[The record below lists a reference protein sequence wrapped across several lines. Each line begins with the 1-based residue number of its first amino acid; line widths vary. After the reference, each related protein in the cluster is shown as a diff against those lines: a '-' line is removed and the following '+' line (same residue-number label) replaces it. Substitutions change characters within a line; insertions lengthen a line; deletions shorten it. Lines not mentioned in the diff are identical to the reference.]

1 MKIKLFTF
9 LLLVISIIS
18 AQQRP
23 PASATRRPPANI
35 TRPSSSVARVPANR
49 NSNALRDLDYEV
61 VKLSY
66 IQTDRALAILKTM
79 GYTVVEYKASK
90 GEIPGE
96 NNFTPIYSND
106 VNNLNTP
113 GVLPIIIKIPDTQTI
128 SLVEKSTT
136 KSSTKKSALG
146 VDLGGVALNN
156 TTSGEPMQRLLVGYK
171 SSNMRPLAQ
180 LLDLLANKIDVP
192 ASQVAIE
199 ALVIELN
206 RDDLSELGVDFSA
219 ASSGVTAD
227 FPPPQSGSISPFT
240 VVLDRTLLGSGA
252 NFRANIDALVSK
264 KLATIKSKPS
274 ALVLDG
280 RQTRIQVGQQIPIV
294 KTITDQIAKTRSV
307 DYIPVGIVLNVRPR
321 ISEDGTSVTIQV
333 ETIIS
338 ETEERIGATGG
349 GDVESAPIINNRKVQ
364 SFVRVANNTP
374 FIIGGLINEKSSDN
388 EGGVPLL
395 GTLPFIKNLFSVSGT
410 KKVRREVIVVITPHI
425 IKESA
430 DQVSRVIPQDSP
442 LFDQDNNKSFPNSYR
457 VRQGDIFD
465 LSFIDESPVY
475 QDIVQEVYARA
486 EKDKTLAQKEPY
498 QSILEGK
505 IPGESV
511 LVKKMLLDIIG
522 KMKYVDYVNP
532 ESIIYFASSDKDPA
546 GFEVEMLSGAIKKIP
561 SKRAMKLTYSVT
573 GKATIDKPF
582 VQPTATV
589 NYISLKD
596 SYKNELIKFNKIG
609 STPDEDQFTILLSP
623 KIPKYEKRLYEVLIL
638 KKLLKMNPDLDLT
651 LKYFKPGIEI
661 LFPSRDVLETTNF
674 VVDRDAARLFYE
686 VNLYYAAFGQEFNRG
701 TAEIGRLMKTR

>member
-1 MKIKLFTF
+1 MKKIFIIIVLFGF
-9 LLLVISIIS
+9 SI
-18 AQQRP
+18 AQQRQLP
-23 PASATRRPPANI
+23 
-35 TRPSSSVARVPANR
+35 R
-49 NSNALRDLDYEV
+49 NSQNNNSNSLRDLDYEV

-79 GYTVVEYKASK
+79 GYTVVEYRQGK
-90 GEIPGE
+90 GEISGE
-96 NNFTPIYSND
+96 NNFTPIFSNKVD
-106 VNNLNTP
+106 NLNAP
-113 GVLPIIIKIPDTQTI
+113 GVLPIIIKIPDTRTI
-128 SLVEKSTT
+128 SLVEQSKI
-136 KSSTKKSALG
+136 KSSSKKSALG
-146 VDLGGVALNN
+146 IDLGGVTLDK

-171 SSNMRPLAQ
+171 SSDMRPLAQ
-180 LLDLLANKIDVP
+180 LLDLIANKIDVP

-199 ALVIELN
+199 ALVIEIN

-227 FPPPQSGSISPFT
+227 FPPPQGGSISPFT

-252 NFRANIDALVSK
+252 NFRANIEALVSK

-294 KTITDQIAKTRSV
+294 KTITDQVAKTKSV
-307 DYIPVGIVLNVRPR
+307 DYVPVGIVLNVRPR
-321 ISEDGTSVTIQV
+321 ISEDGSSVTIQV
-333 ETIIS
+333 EAIIS

-388 EGGVPLL
+388 EGGLPVL
-395 GTLPFIKNLFSVSGT
+395 GRVPFIKNLFSVSGT
-410 KKVRREVIVVITPHI
+410 SKVRREVIIVITPHI
-425 IKESA
+425 IKEA
-430 DQVSRVIPQDSP
+430 GDQFSRVIPQDSP

-475 QDIVQEVYARA
+475 QDIVQEVYGRA
-486 EKDKTLAQKEPY
+486 ETDKTLAQKDPY
-498 QSILEGK
+498 RSILEGK

-511 LVKKMLLDIIG
+511 LVKKMLLDIIS
-522 KMKYVDYVNP
+522 KMDYVDYVDP
-532 ESIIYFASSDKDPA
+532 EKIIYFASSEKDPA
-546 GFEVEMLSGAIKKIP
+546 GFEVELLSKAIKKIQ
-561 SKRAMKLTYSVT
+561 SNQAMKLTYSVI

-589 NYISLKD
+589 DYILLKD
-596 SYKNELIKFNKIG
+596 SYKNELVKFNKIG
-609 STPDEDQFTILLSP
+609 DTPSEDQFTILMSP
-623 KIPKYEKRLYEVLIL
+623 KIPKYERRLYEVLIL

-701 TAEIGRLMKTR
+701 TAEIGRLMKAR

>member
-1 MKIKLFTF
+1 MKKII
-9 LLLVISIIS
+9 LLIALLSINF
-18 AQQRP
+18 AQQR
-23 PASATRRPPANI
+23 R
-35 TRPSSSVARVPANR
+35 SSSNFNPT
-49 NSNALRDLDYEV
+49 SSDNAKSLRDLDYEV

-79 GYTVVEYKASK
+79 GYTVVEYRAAK
-90 GEIPGE
+90 GEISGE
-96 NNFTPIYSND
+96 NNFTPVFSNKVD
-106 VNNLNTP
+106 NLNAP
-113 GVLPIIIKIPDTQTI
+113 GVLPVIIKIPDTQTI
-128 SLVEKSTT
+128 SLVEKSTS
-136 KSSTKKSALG
+136 KASSKKSALG
-146 VDLGGVALNN
+146 VDLGGVTLNN

-171 SSNMRPLAQ
+171 SSDMRPLAQ
-180 LLDLLANKIDVP
+180 LLDLIANKIDVP

-206 RDDLSELGVDFSA
+206 RDDLNELGVDFSGA
-219 ASSGVTAD
+219 GSGFTAN

-307 DYIPVGIVLNVRPR
+307 DYVPVGIVLNVRPR
-321 ISEDGTSVTIQV
+321 ISEDGSSVTIQV

-374 FIIGGLINEKSSDN
+374 FIIGGLINEKSTDN

-395 GTLPFIKNLFSVSGT
+395 GTLPFIKNFFSVSGT

-425 IKESA
+425 IKEA
-430 DQVSRVIPQDSP
+430 EDQFSRVIPQDSP

-475 QDIVQEVYARA
+475 QDIIKEVYKRA
-486 EKDKTLAQKEPY
+486 DQDKTLAQKDPY
-498 QSILEGK
+498 KSILEGK

-511 LVKKMLLDIIG
+511 LVKKMLLDIIS
-522 KMKYVDYVNP
+522 KMNYVDYVDP
-532 ESIIYFASSDKDPA
+532 ERIIYFASSDKDPA
-546 GFEVEMLSGAIKKIP
+546 GFEVELLSGAIKKIQTNQ
-561 SKRAMKLTYSVT
+561 AMKLTYSVI
-573 GKATIDKPF
+573 GKATLNKPF

-589 NYISLKD
+589 DYIALKD
-596 SYKNELIKFNKIG
+596 SYKNELVKYNKIG
-609 STPDEDQFTILLSP
+609 NTPSEDQFTILMSP
-623 KIPKYEKRLYEVLIL
+623 KIPKYERRLYEVLIL

-701 TAEIGRLMKTR
+701 TAEIGRLIKAQ

>member
-1 MKIKLFTF
+1 MKKII
-9 LLLVISIIS
+9 LLIALLSINF
-18 AQQRP
+18 AQQR
-23 PASATRRPPANI
+23 R
-35 TRPSSSVARVPANR
+35 SSSNFNPTS
-49 NSNALRDLDYEV
+49 SNNAKSLRDLDYEV

-79 GYTVVEYKASK
+79 GYTVVEYRAGK
-90 GEIPGE
+90 GEISGE
-96 NNFTPIYSND
+96 NNFTPVFSNKVD
-106 VNNLNTP
+106 NLNAP
-113 GVLPIIIKIPDTQTI
+113 GVLPVIIKIPDTQTI
-128 SLVEKSTT
+128 SLVEKSTS
-136 KSSTKKSALG
+136 KASSKKSALG
-146 VDLGGVALNN
+146 VDLGGVTLNN

-171 SSNMRPLAQ
+171 SSDMRPLAQ
-180 LLDLLANKIDVP
+180 LLDLIANKIDVP

-206 RDDLSELGVDFSA
+206 RDDLNELGVDFSGA
-219 ASSGVTAD
+219 GSGFTAN

-307 DYIPVGIVLNVRPR
+307 DYVPVGIVLNVRPR
-321 ISEDGTSVTIQV
+321 ISEDGSSVTIQV

-374 FIIGGLINEKSSDN
+374 FIIGGLINEKSTDN

-395 GTLPFIKNLFSVSGT
+395 GTLPFIKNFFSVSGT

-425 IKESA
+425 IKEA
-430 DQVSRVIPQDSP
+430 EDQFSRVIPQDSP

-475 QDIVQEVYARA
+475 QDIIKEVYKRA
-486 EKDKTLAQKEPY
+486 DQDKTLAQKDPY
-498 QSILEGK
+498 KSILEGK

-511 LVKKMLLDIIG
+511 LVKKMLLDIIS
-522 KMKYVDYVNP
+522 KMNYVDYVDP
-532 ESIIYFASSDKDPA
+532 EKIIYFASSDKDPA
-546 GFEVEMLSGAIKKIP
+546 GFEVELLSGAIKKIQTNQ
-561 SKRAMKLTYSVT
+561 AMKLTYSVI
-573 GKATIDKPF
+573 GKATLNKPF

-589 NYISLKD
+589 DYITLKD
-596 SYKNELIKFNKIG
+596 SYKNELVKYNKIG
-609 STPDEDQFTILLSP
+609 NTPSEDQFTILMSP
-623 KIPKYEKRLYEVLIL
+623 KIPKYERRLYEVLIL

-701 TAEIGRLMKTR
+701 TAEIGRLIKAQ

>member
-1 MKIKLFTF
+1 MKKI
-9 LLLVISIIS
+9 LLLILLLSWS
-18 AQQRP
+18 FSQQRP
-23 PASATRRPPANI
+23 PSASRRPPA
-35 TRPSSSVARVPANR
+35 RPPSSASRPPSANA
-49 NSNALRDLDYEV
+49 NALRDLDYEV

-79 GYTVVEYKASK
+79 GYTVVEYRASK
-90 GEIPGE
+90 GETSGE
-96 NNFTPIYSND
+96 NNFTPNFSNNID
-106 VNNLNTP
+106 NLNAP
-113 GVLPIIIKIPDTQTI
+113 GVLPVIIKMPDTETI
-128 SLVEKSTT
+128 SLVSKTRA
-136 KSSTKKSALG
+136 KVSTKKSALG
-146 VDLGGVALNN
+146 VDLGGVTLDN
-156 TTSGEPMQRLLVGYK
+156 TTSGDPMQRLLIGYK
-171 SSNMRPLAQ
+171 SNNMRPLAQ

-199 ALVIELN
+199 ALVIEIN
-206 RDDLSELGVDFSA
+206 RDNLSELGVDFSA
-219 ASSGVTAD
+219 AGSGVTAN
-227 FPPPQSGSISPFT
+227 FPPPQGGSISPFT

-294 KTITDQIAKTRSV
+294 RTITDQIAKTRSV

-321 ISEDGTSVTIQV
+321 ISEDGSSVTIQV

-395 GTLPFIKNLFSVSGT
+395 GQLPLIKNLFSVSGS
-410 KKVRREVIVVITPHI
+410 KKIRREVIVVITPHI
-425 IKESA
+425 IRESA
-430 DQVSRVIPQDSP
+430 DQFSRVIPQDSP

-475 QDIVQEVYARA
+475 QNIVQEVYKRA
-486 EKDKTLAQKEPY
+486 NKDKTLAQKEPY
-498 QSILEGK
+498 QSILEGR

-522 KMKYVDYVNP
+522 KMNYVDFVDP
-532 ESIIYFASSDKDPA
+532 ESIIYFASSLQDPA
-546 GFEVEMLSGAIKKIP
+546 GFEVEMLSKAVKNIP
-561 SKRAMKLTYSVT
+561 ANRAMKLTYSVT

-589 NYISLKD
+589 NYISLKE

-609 STPDEDQFTILLSP
+609 ASPTEDEFTILLSAEF
-623 KIPKYEKRLYEVLIL
+623 PKYERRLYEVLIL
-638 KKLLKMNPDLDLT
+638 KKLLNMNPDLDLT
-651 LKYFKPGIEI
+651 LQYFKPGIEI

-701 TAEIGRLMKTR
+701 TAEIGRLMKSR

>member
-1 MKIKLFTF
+1 MKKILFFIF
-9 LLLVISIIS
+9 LFSLSF
-18 AQQRP
+18 AQQQ
-23 PASATRRPPANI
+23 ASSSSRRPPV
-35 TRPSSSVARVPANR
+35 RPPPSSMRPPSVSKNAT
-49 NSNALRDLDYEV
+49 ALRDLDYEV

-79 GYTVVEYKASK
+79 GYTVVEYKAGK
-90 GEIPGE
+90 GEISGE
-96 NNFTPIYSND
+96 NNFTPVYSNRID
-106 VNNLNTP
+106 NINAP
-113 GVLPIIIKIPDTQTI
+113 GILPIIIKIPDTQTI
-128 SLVEKSTT
+128 SLVSKSTT
-136 KSSTKKSALG
+136 KTSTKKSALG
-146 VDLGGVALNN
+146 VDLGGVTLNN

-171 SSNMRPLAQ
+171 SSDMRSLAQ
-180 LLDLLANKIDVP
+180 LLDLIANKIDVP

-307 DYIPVGIVLNVRPR
+307 DYVPVGIVLNVRPR
-321 ISEDGTSVTIQV
+321 ISEDGSSVTIQV

-425 IKESA
+425 IKESS
-430 DQVSRVIPQDSP
+430 DQFSRVIPQDSP

-475 QDIVQEVYARA
+475 QDIVKEVYKRA
-486 EKDKTLAQKEPY
+486 DKDKTLAQKDPY
-498 QSILEGK
+498 RSILEGR

-522 KMKYVDYVNP
+522 KMNYVDYVDP
-532 ESIIYFASSDKDPA
+532 EKIIYFATSDKDPA
-546 GFEVEMLSGAIKKIP
+546 GFEVEMLSAAVKKIP
-561 SKRAMKLTYSVT
+561 SNKAMKLTYSVV
-573 GKATIDKPF
+573 GKASIDKPF
-582 VQPTATV
+582 VQPTASV
-589 NYISLKD
+589 NYLSLKD
-596 SYKNELIKFNKIG
+596 SYKNELVKFNKIG
-609 STPDEDQFTILLSP
+609 STPAEDQFTILLSP
-623 KIPKYEKRLYEVLIL
+623 KIPKYERRLYEVLIL

-701 TAEIGRLMKTR
+701 TAEIARLMQTR

>member
-1 MKIKLFTF
+1 MKKI
-9 LLLVISIIS
+9 LLLTLFISWS
-18 AQQRP
+18 LAQQRP
-23 PASATRRPPANI
+23 PTSSRRPPV
-35 TRPSSSVARVPANR
+35 RPPVSASKAQASKNA
-49 NSNALRDLDYEV
+49 NALRDLDYEI

-66 IQTDRALAILKTM
+66 IETDRALAILKTM
-79 GYTVVEYKASK
+79 GYTVVEYKGGK
-90 GEIPGE
+90 GEISGE
-96 NNFTPIYSND
+96 NNFTPIYSNKVD
-106 VNNLNTP
+106 NLNAP

-128 SLVEKSTT
+128 SLVEKS
-136 KSSTKKSALG
+136 KSKSTSKKSALG
-146 VDLGGVALNN
+146 VDLGGVTLDN

-199 ALVIELN
+199 ALVIEIN
-206 RDDLSELGVDFSA
+206 RDNLSELGVDFSA

-227 FPPPQSGSISPFT
+227 FPPPQGGSISPFT

-294 KTITDQIAKTRSV
+294 KITSFDQTSTRSV
-307 DYIPVGIVLNVRPR
+307 DYVPVGIVLNVRPR
-321 ISEDGTSVTIQV
+321 ISEDGSSVTIQV

-388 EGGVPLL
+388 EGGVPVL
-395 GTLPFIKNLFSVSGT
+395 GQIPFIKNLFSVSGT

-425 IKESA
+425 IKESSN
-430 DQVSRVIPQDSP
+430 QFSRVIPQDSP

-465 LSFIDESPVY
+465 LSFINESPVY
-475 QDIVQEVYARA
+475 QDIVKEVYKRA
-486 EKDKTLAQKEPY
+486 DKDKTLAQKEPY
-498 QSILEGK
+498 QSILQGK

-522 KMKYVDYVNP
+522 KMNYVDYVDP
-532 ESIIYFASSDKDPA
+532 EKIIYFATSDKDPA
-546 GFEVEMLSGAIKKIP
+546 GFEVEMLSGAVKKISP
-561 SKRAMKLTYSVT
+561 NQAMKLTYSVV
-573 GKATIDKPF
+573 GKASIDKPF
-582 VQPTATV
+582 VQPTASV
-589 NYISLKD
+589 NYLTLKD
-596 SYKNELIKFNKIG
+596 SYKNELVKYNKIG
-609 STPDEDQFTILLSP
+609 STPSEDQFTILLSP

-661 LFPSRDVLETTNF
+661 LFPSKDVLETTNF

-701 TAEIGRLMKTR
+701 TAEIARLMQSR

>member
-1 MKIKLFTF
+1 MKKI
-9 LLLVISIIS
+9 LLLILLLSWS
-18 AQQRP
+18 FSQQRP
-23 PASATRRPPANI
+23 PSASRRPPA
-35 TRPSSSVARVPANR
+35 RPPSSASRPPSANA
-49 NSNALRDLDYEV
+49 NALRDLDYEV

-79 GYTVVEYKASK
+79 GYTVVEYRASK
-90 GEIPGE
+90 GETSGE
-96 NNFTPIYSND
+96 NNFTPNFSNNID
-106 VNNLNTP
+106 NLNAP
-113 GVLPIIIKIPDTQTI
+113 GVLPVIIKMPDTETI
-128 SLVEKSTT
+128 SLVSKTRA
-136 KSSTKKSALG
+136 KVSSKKSALG
-146 VDLGGVALNN
+146 VDLGGVTLDN
-156 TTSGEPMQRLLVGYK
+156 TTSGDPMQRLLIGYK
-171 SSNMRPLAQ
+171 SNNMRPLAQ

-199 ALVIELN
+199 ALVIEIN
-206 RDDLSELGVDFSA
+206 RDNLSELGVDFSA
-219 ASSGVTAD
+219 AGSGVTAN
-227 FPPPQSGSISPFT
+227 FPPPQGGSISPFT

-294 KTITDQIAKTRSV
+294 RTITDQIAKTRSV

-321 ISEDGTSVTIQV
+321 ISEDGSSVTIQV

-395 GTLPFIKNLFSVSGT
+395 GQLPFVKKLFSVSGT

-430 DQVSRVIPQDSP
+430 DQFSRVIPQDSP

-475 QDIVQEVYARA
+475 QDIVKEIYKRA
-486 EKDKTLAQKEPY
+486 DKDKTLVQKEPY
-498 QSILEGK
+498 QSILEGR

-511 LVKKMLLDIIG
+511 LVKKMLLDIIT
-522 KMKYVDYVNP
+522 KMNYVDYVDP
-532 ESIIYFASSDKDPA
+532 ESIIYFASSEKDPA
-546 GFEVEMLSGAIKKIP
+546 GFEVEMLSRAVKNIP
-561 SKRAMKLTYSVT
+561 PNRAMKLTYSIT
-573 GKATIDKPF
+573 GKASLDKPF

-589 NYISLKD
+589 NYIPLNE

-609 STPDEDQFTILLSP
+609 ASPTEDEFTILLSAEF
-623 KIPKYEKRLYEVLIL
+623 PKYERRLYEVLIL

-701 TAEIGRLMKTR
+701 TAEIGRLMKSR

>member
-1 MKIKLFTF
+1 MKKI
-9 LLLVISIIS
+9 LLLILLLSWS
-18 AQQRP
+18 FSQQRP
-23 PASATRRPPANI
+23 PSASRRPPA
-35 TRPSSSVARVPANR
+35 RPPSSASRPPSANA
-49 NSNALRDLDYEV
+49 NALRDLDYEV

-79 GYTVVEYKASK
+79 GYTVVEYRASK
-90 GEIPGE
+90 GETSGE
-96 NNFTPIYSND
+96 NNFTPNFSNNID
-106 VNNLNTP
+106 NLNAP
-113 GVLPIIIKIPDTQTI
+113 GVLPVIIKMPDTETI
-128 SLVEKSTT
+128 SLVSKTRA
-136 KSSTKKSALG
+136 KVSTKKSALG
-146 VDLGGVALNN
+146 VDLGGVTLDN
-156 TTSGEPMQRLLVGYK
+156 TTSGDPMQRLLIGYK
-171 SSNMRPLAQ
+171 SNNMRPLAQ

-199 ALVIELN
+199 ALVIEIN
-206 RDDLSELGVDFSA
+206 RDNLSELGVDFSA
-219 ASSGVTAD
+219 AGSGVTAN
-227 FPPPQSGSISPFT
+227 FPPPQGGSISPFT

-294 KTITDQIAKTRSV
+294 RTITDQIAKTRSV

-321 ISEDGTSVTIQV
+321 ISEDGSSVTIQV

-395 GTLPFIKNLFSVSGT
+395 GQLPLIKNLFSVSGS

-425 IKESA
+425 IRESA
-430 DQVSRVIPQDSP
+430 DQFSRVIPQDSP

-475 QDIVQEVYARA
+475 QNIVQEVYKRA
-486 EKDKTLAQKEPY
+486 DKDKTLAQKEPY
-498 QSILEGK
+498 QSILEGR

-522 KMKYVDYVNP
+522 KMNYVDFVDP
-532 ESIIYFASSDKDPA
+532 ESIIYFASSLQDPA
-546 GFEVEMLSGAIKKIP
+546 GFEVEMLSKAVKNIP
-561 SKRAMKLTYSVT
+561 ANRAMKLTYSVT

-596 SYKNELIKFNKIG
+596 SYKNELIKF
-609 STPDEDQFTILLSP
+609 
-623 KIPKYEKRLYEVLIL
+623 
-638 KKLLKMNPDLDLT
+638 
-651 LKYFKPGIEI
+651 
-661 LFPSRDVLETTNF
+661 LFVTNS
-674 VVDRDAARLFYE
+674 E
-686 VNLYYAAFGQEFNRG
+686 
-701 TAEIGRLMKTR
+701 

>member
-1 MKIKLFTF
+1 MKKII
-9 LLLVISIIS
+9 LLIALLSINF
-18 AQQRP
+18 AQQR
-23 PASATRRPPANI
+23 R
-35 TRPSSSVARVPANR
+35 SSSNFNPT
-49 NSNALRDLDYEV
+49 SSDNAKSLRDLDYEV

-79 GYTVVEYKASK
+79 GYTVVEYRAGK
-90 GEIPGE
+90 GEISGE
-96 NNFTPIYSND
+96 NNFTPVFSNKVD
-106 VNNLNTP
+106 NLNAP
-113 GVLPIIIKIPDTQTI
+113 GVLPVIIKIPDTQTI
-128 SLVEKSTT
+128 SLVEKSTS
-136 KSSTKKSALG
+136 KASSKKSALG
-146 VDLGGVALNN
+146 VDLGGVTLNN

-171 SSNMRPLAQ
+171 SSDMRPLAQ
-180 LLDLLANKIDVP
+180 LLDLIANKIDVP

-206 RDDLSELGVDFSA
+206 RDDLNELGVDFSGA
-219 ASSGVTAD
+219 GSGFTAN

-307 DYIPVGIVLNVRPR
+307 DYVPVGIVLNVRPR
-321 ISEDGTSVTIQV
+321 ISEDGSSVTIQV

-374 FIIGGLINEKSSDN
+374 FIIGGLINEKSTDN

-395 GTLPFIKNLFSVSGT
+395 GTLPFIKNFFSVSGT

-425 IKESA
+425 IKEA
-430 DQVSRVIPQDSP
+430 EDQFSRVIPQDSP

-475 QDIVQEVYARA
+475 QDIIKEVYKRA
-486 EKDKTLAQKEPY
+486 DQDKTLAQKDPY
-498 QSILEGK
+498 KSILEGK

-511 LVKKMLLDIIG
+511 LVKKMLLDIIS
-522 KMKYVDYVNP
+522 KMNYVDYVDP
-532 ESIIYFASSDKDPA
+532 ERIIYFASSDKDPA
-546 GFEVEMLSGAIKKIP
+546 GFEVELLSGAIKKIQTNQ
-561 SKRAMKLTYSVT
+561 AMKLTYSVI
-573 GKATIDKPF
+573 GKATLSKPF

-589 NYISLKD
+589 DYIALKD
-596 SYKNELIKFNKIG
+596 SYKNELVKYNKIG
-609 STPDEDQFTILLSP
+609 NTPSEDQFTILMSP
-623 KIPKYEKRLYEVLIL
+623 KIPKYERRLYEVLIL

-701 TAEIGRLMKTR
+701 TAEIGRLIKAQ

>member
-1 MKIKLFTF
+1 MKKI
-9 LLLVISIIS
+9 LLLILLLSWS
-18 AQQRP
+18 FSQQRP
-23 PASATRRPPANI
+23 PSASRRPPA
-35 TRPSSSVARVPANR
+35 RPPSSASRPPSANA
-49 NSNALRDLDYEV
+49 NALRDLDYEV

-79 GYTVVEYKASK
+79 GYTVVEYRASK
-90 GEIPGE
+90 GETSGE
-96 NNFTPIYSND
+96 NNFTPNFSNNID
-106 VNNLNTP
+106 NLNAP
-113 GVLPIIIKIPDTQTI
+113 GVLPVIIKMPDTETI
-128 SLVEKSTT
+128 SLVSKTRA
-136 KSSTKKSALG
+136 KVSSKKSALG
-146 VDLGGVALNN
+146 VDLGGVTLDN
-156 TTSGEPMQRLLVGYK
+156 TTSGDPMQRLLIGYK
-171 SSNMRPLAQ
+171 SNNMRPLAQ

-199 ALVIELN
+199 ALVIEIN
-206 RDDLSELGVDFSA
+206 RDNLSELGVDFSA
-219 ASSGVTAD
+219 AGSGVTAN
-227 FPPPQSGSISPFT
+227 FPPPQGGSISPFT

-294 KTITDQIAKTRSV
+294 RTITDQIAKTRSV

-321 ISEDGTSVTIQV
+321 ISEDGSSVTIQV

-395 GTLPFIKNLFSVSGT
+395 GQLPFVKKLFSVSGT

-430 DQVSRVIPQDSP
+430 DQFSRVIPQDSP

-475 QDIVQEVYARA
+475 QDIVKEIYKRA
-486 EKDKTLAQKEPY
+486 DKDKTLVQKEPY
-498 QSILEGK
+498 QSILEGR

-511 LVKKMLLDIIG
+511 LVKKMLLDIIT
-522 KMKYVDYVNP
+522 KMNYVDYVDP
-532 ESIIYFASSDKDPA
+532 ESIIYFASSEKDPA
-546 GFEVEMLSGAIKKIP
+546 GFEVEMLSSAVKNIP
-561 SKRAMKLTYSVT
+561 SNRAMKLTYSIT
-573 GKATIDKPF
+573 GKASLDKPF

-589 NYISLKD
+589 NYISLKE

-609 STPDEDQFTILLSP
+609 ASPAEDEFTILLSAEF
-623 KIPKYEKRLYEVLIL
+623 PKYERRLYEVLIL

-701 TAEIGRLMKTR
+701 TAEIGRLMKSR

>member
-1 MKIKLFTF
+1 MKKI
-9 LLLVISIIS
+9 LLLILLLSWS
-18 AQQRP
+18 FSQQRP
-23 PASATRRPPANI
+23 PSASRRPPA
-35 TRPSSSVARVPANR
+35 RPPSSASRPPSANA
-49 NSNALRDLDYEV
+49 NALRDLDYEV

-79 GYTVVEYKASK
+79 GYTVVEYRASK
-90 GEIPGE
+90 GETSGE
-96 NNFTPIYSND
+96 NNFTPNFSNNID
-106 VNNLNTP
+106 NLNAP
-113 GVLPIIIKIPDTQTI
+113 GVLPVIIKMPDTETI
-128 SLVEKSTT
+128 SLVSKTRA
-136 KSSTKKSALG
+136 KVSTKKSALG
-146 VDLGGVALNN
+146 VDLGGVTLDN
-156 TTSGEPMQRLLVGYK
+156 TTSGDPMQRLLIGYK
-171 SSNMRPLAQ
+171 SNNMRPLAQ

-199 ALVIELN
+199 ALVIEIN
-206 RDDLSELGVDFSA
+206 RDNLSELGVDFSA
-219 ASSGVTAD
+219 AGSGVTAN
-227 FPPPQSGSISPFT
+227 FPPPQGGSISPFT

-294 KTITDQIAKTRSV
+294 RTITDQIAKTRSV

-321 ISEDGTSVTIQV
+321 ISEDGSSVTIQV

-395 GTLPFIKNLFSVSGT
+395 GQLPLIKNLFSVSGS

-430 DQVSRVIPQDSP
+430 DQFSRVIPQDSP

-465 LSFIDESPVY
+465 LSFIDESPIY
-475 QDIVQEVYARA
+475 QEIVEEVYKRA
-486 EKDKTLAQKEPY
+486 DKDKTLAQKEPY
-498 QSILEGK
+498 QSILQGR

-522 KMKYVDYVNP
+522 KMNYVDFVDP
-532 ESIIYFASSDKDPA
+532 ESIIYFASSLQDPA
-546 GFEVEMLSGAIKKIP
+546 GFEVEMLSKAVKNIP
-561 SKRAMKLTYSVT
+561 ANRAMKLTYSVT

-589 NYISLKD
+589 NYISLKE

-609 STPDEDQFTILLSP
+609 ASPTEDEFTILLSAEF
-623 KIPKYEKRLYEVLIL
+623 PKYERRLYEVLIL
-638 KKLLKMNPDLDLT
+638 KKLLNMNPDLDLT
-651 LKYFKPGIEI
+651 LQYFKPGIEI

-701 TAEIGRLMKTR
+701 TAEIGRLMKSR

>member
-1 MKIKLFTF
+1 MKKI
-9 LLLVISIIS
+9 LLLILLLSWS
-18 AQQRP
+18 FSQQRP
-23 PASATRRPPANI
+23 PSASRRPPA
-35 TRPSSSVARVPANR
+35 RPPSSASRPPSANA
-49 NSNALRDLDYEV
+49 NALRDLDYEV

-79 GYTVVEYKASK
+79 GYTVVEYRASK
-90 GEIPGE
+90 GETSGE
-96 NNFTPIYSND
+96 NNFTPNFSNNID
-106 VNNLNTP
+106 NLNAP
-113 GVLPIIIKIPDTQTI
+113 GVLPVIIKMPDTETI
-128 SLVEKSTT
+128 SLVSKTRA
-136 KSSTKKSALG
+136 KVSSKKSALG
-146 VDLGGVALNN
+146 VDLGGVTLDN
-156 TTSGEPMQRLLVGYK
+156 TTSGDPMQRLLIGYK
-171 SSNMRPLAQ
+171 SNNMRPLAQ

-199 ALVIELN
+199 ALVIEIN
-206 RDDLSELGVDFSA
+206 RDNLSELGVDFSA
-219 ASSGVTAD
+219 AGSGVTAN
-227 FPPPQSGSISPFT
+227 FPPPQGGSISPFT

-294 KTITDQIAKTRSV
+294 RTITDQIAKTRSV

-321 ISEDGTSVTIQV
+321 ISEDGSSVTIQV

-395 GTLPFIKNLFSVSGT
+395 GQLPFVKKLFSVSGT

-430 DQVSRVIPQDSP
+430 DQFSRVIPQDSP

-475 QDIVQEVYARA
+475 QDIVKEIYKRA
-486 EKDKTLAQKEPY
+486 DKDKTLAQKEPY
-498 QSILEGK
+498 QSILEGR

-511 LVKKMLLDIIG
+511 LVKKMLLDIIT
-522 KMKYVDYVNP
+522 KMNYVDYVDP
-532 ESIIYFASSDKDPA
+532 ESIIYFASSEKDPA
-546 GFEVEMLSGAIKKIP
+546 GFEVEMLSSAVKNIP
-561 SKRAMKLTYSVT
+561 SNRAMKLTYSIT
-573 GKATIDKPF
+573 GKASLDKPF

-589 NYISLKD
+589 NYIPLKE

-609 STPDEDQFTILLSP
+609 ASPAEDEFTILLSAEF
-623 KIPKYEKRLYEVLIL
+623 PKYERRLYEVLIL

-701 TAEIGRLMKTR
+701 TAEIGRLMKSR

>member
-1 MKIKLFTF
+1 MNKILILFSVLAF
-9 LLLVISIIS
+9 GFS
-18 AQQRP
+18 QQRQP
-23 PASATRRPPANI
+23 VPTFN
-35 TRPSSSVARVPANR
+35 PSSSK
-49 NSNALRDLDYEV
+49 NASTLRDLDYEV

-79 GYTVVEYKASK
+79 GYTVVEYRAGK
-90 GEIPGE
+90 GEIAGE
-96 NNFTPIYSND
+96 NNFTPIFSKKVD
-106 VNNLNTP
+106 NLNAP
-113 GVLPIIIKIPDTQTI
+113 GVLPVIIKIPDTQTI
-128 SLVEKSTT
+128 SLVSKSTT
-136 KSSTKKSALG
+136 KAASKKSALG
-146 VDLGGVALNN
+146 VDLGGVTLNN

-171 SSNMRPLAQ
+171 SSDMRALAQ
-180 LLDLLANKIDVP
+180 LLDLIANKIDVP

-206 RDDLSELGVDFSA
+206 RDDLSELGVDFSGA
-219 ASSGVTAD
+219 GSGFTAD

-307 DYIPVGIVLNVRPR
+307 DYVPVGIVLNVRPR
-321 ISEDGTSVTIQV
+321 ISEDGSSVTIQV

-338 ETEERIGATGG
+338 ETEERIGATSG

-388 EGGVPLL
+388 EGGAPLL
-395 GTLPFIKNLFSVSGT
+395 GTLPFVKNFFSVSGT

-425 IKESA
+425 IKEA
-430 DQVSRVIPQDSP
+430 EDQFSRVIPQDSP

-475 QDIVQEVYARA
+475 QDIVDEVYKRA
-486 EKDKTLAQKEPY
+486 DKDKTLAQNEPY
-498 QSILEGK
+498 KSILEGK

-511 LVKKMLLDIIG
+511 LVKKMLLDIIS
-522 KMKYVDYVNP
+522 KMNYVDYVDP
-532 ESIIYFASSDKDPA
+532 EKIIYFASSDKDPA
-546 GFEVEMLSGAIKKIP
+546 GFEVELLSSAIKKIQP
-561 SKRAMKLTYSVT
+561 NKAMKLTYSVV
-573 GKATIDKPF
+573 GKATLNKPF

-589 NYISLKD
+589 DYITLKD
-596 SYKNELIKFNKIG
+596 SYKNELVKFNRIG
-609 STPDEDQFTILLSP
+609 STPAEDQFTILMSP
-623 KIPKYEKRLYEVLIL
+623 KIPKYERRLYEVLIL

-701 TAEIGRLMKTR
+701 TAEIGRLIQAQ

>member
-1 MKIKLFTF
+1 MKKII
-9 LLLVISIIS
+9 LLIALLSINF
-18 AQQRP
+18 AQQR
-23 PASATRRPPANI
+23 R
-35 TRPSSSVARVPANR
+35 SSSNFNPT
-49 NSNALRDLDYEV
+49 SSDNAKSLRDLDYEV

-79 GYTVVEYKASK
+79 GYTVVEYRAGK
-90 GEIPGE
+90 GEISGE
-96 NNFTPIYSND
+96 NNFTPVFSNKVD
-106 VNNLNTP
+106 NLNAP
-113 GVLPIIIKIPDTQTI
+113 GVLPVIIKIPDTQTI
-128 SLVEKSTT
+128 SLVEKSTS
-136 KSSTKKSALG
+136 KASSKKSALG
-146 VDLGGVALNN
+146 VDLGGVTLNN

-171 SSNMRPLAQ
+171 SSDMRPLAQ
-180 LLDLLANKIDVP
+180 LLDLIANKIDVA

-206 RDDLSELGVDFSA
+206 RDDLNELGVEFSGA
-219 ASSGVTAD
+219 GSGFTAN

-307 DYIPVGIVLNVRPR
+307 DYVPVGIVLNVRPR
-321 ISEDGTSVTIQV
+321 ISEDGSSVTIQV

-374 FIIGGLINEKSSDN
+374 FIIGGLINEKSTDN

-395 GTLPFIKNLFSVSGT
+395 GTLPFIKNFFSVSGT

-425 IKESA
+425 IKEA
-430 DQVSRVIPQDSP
+430 EDQFSRVIPQDSP

-475 QDIVQEVYARA
+475 QEIIKEVYKRA
-486 EKDKTLAQKEPY
+486 DQDKTLAQKDPY
-498 QSILEGK
+498 KSILEGK

-511 LVKKMLLDIIG
+511 LVKKMLLDIIS
-522 KMKYVDYVNP
+522 KMNYVDYVDP
-532 ESIIYFASSDKDPA
+532 ERIIYFASSDKDPA
-546 GFEVEMLSGAIKKIP
+546 GFEVELLSGAIKKIQTNQ
-561 SKRAMKLTYSVT
+561 AMKLTYSVI
-573 GKATIDKPF
+573 GKATLSKPF

-589 NYISLKD
+589 DYIALKD
-596 SYKNELIKFNKIG
+596 SYKNELVKYNKIG
-609 STPDEDQFTILLSP
+609 NTPSEDQFTILMSP
-623 KIPKYEKRLYEVLIL
+623 KIPKYERRLYEVLIL

-701 TAEIGRLMKTR
+701 TAEIGRLIKAQ

>member
-1 MKIKLFTF
+1 MKKII
-9 LLLVISIIS
+9 LLIALLSINF
-18 AQQRP
+18 AQQR
-23 PASATRRPPANI
+23 R
-35 TRPSSSVARVPANR
+35 SSSNFNPT
-49 NSNALRDLDYEV
+49 SSDNAKSLRDLDYEV

-79 GYTVVEYKASK
+79 GYTVVEYRAGK
-90 GEIPGE
+90 GEISGE
-96 NNFTPIYSND
+96 NNFTPVFSNKVD
-106 VNNLNTP
+106 NLNAP
-113 GVLPIIIKIPDTQTI
+113 GVLPVIIKIPDTQTI
-128 SLVEKSTT
+128 SLVEKSTS
-136 KSSTKKSALG
+136 KASSKKSALG
-146 VDLGGVALNN
+146 VDLGGVTLNN

-171 SSNMRPLAQ
+171 SSDMRPLAQ
-180 LLDLLANKIDVP
+180 LLDLIANKIDVP

-206 RDDLSELGVDFSA
+206 RDDLNELGVDFSGA
-219 ASSGVTAD
+219 GSGFTAN

-307 DYIPVGIVLNVRPR
+307 DYVPVGIVLNVRPR
-321 ISEDGTSVTIQV
+321 ISEDGSSVTIQV

-374 FIIGGLINEKSSDN
+374 FIIGGLINEKSTDN

-395 GTLPFIKNLFSVSGT
+395 GTLPFIKNFFSVSGT

-425 IKESA
+425 IKEA
-430 DQVSRVIPQDSP
+430 EDQFSRVIPQDSP

-475 QDIVQEVYARA
+475 QDIIKEVYKRA
-486 EKDKTLAQKEPY
+486 EQDKTLAQKDPY
-498 QSILEGK
+498 KSILEGK

-511 LVKKMLLDIIG
+511 LVKKMLLDIIS
-522 KMKYVDYVNP
+522 KMNYVDYVDP
-532 ESIIYFASSDKDPA
+532 ERIIYFASSDKDPA
-546 GFEVEMLSGAIKKIP
+546 GFEVELLSGAIKKIQTNQ
-561 SKRAMKLTYSVT
+561 AMKLTYSVI
-573 GKATIDKPF
+573 GKATLNKPF

-589 NYISLKD
+589 DYIALKD
-596 SYKNELIKFNKIG
+596 SYKNELVKYNKIG
-609 STPDEDQFTILLSP
+609 NTPSEDQFTILMSP
-623 KIPKYEKRLYEVLIL
+623 KIPKYERRLYEVLIL

-701 TAEIGRLMKTR
+701 TAEIGRLIKAQ

>member
-1 MKIKLFTF
+1 MKKI
-9 LLLVISIIS
+9 LLLLLFLSWS
-18 AQQRP
+18 FSQQRP
-23 PASATRRPPANI
+23 PSASRRPPA
-35 TRPSSSVARVPANR
+35 RPPSSASRPPSANA
-49 NSNALRDLDYEV
+49 NALRDLDYEV

-79 GYTVVEYKASK
+79 GYTVVEYRASK
-90 GEIPGE
+90 GETSGE
-96 NNFTPIYSND
+96 NNFTPNFSNNID
-106 VNNLNTP
+106 NLNAP
-113 GVLPIIIKIPDTQTI
+113 GVLPVIIKMPDTETI
-128 SLVEKSTT
+128 SLVSKTRA
-136 KSSTKKSALG
+136 KVSTKKSALG
-146 VDLGGVALNN
+146 VDLGGVTLDN
-156 TTSGEPMQRLLVGYK
+156 TTSGDPMQRLLIGYK
-171 SSNMRPLAQ
+171 SNNMRPLAQ

-199 ALVIELN
+199 ALVIEIN
-206 RDDLSELGVDFSA
+206 RDNLSELGVDFSA
-219 ASSGVTAD
+219 AGSGVTAN
-227 FPPPQSGSISPFT
+227 FPPPQGGSISPFT

-294 KTITDQIAKTRSV
+294 RTITDQIAKTRSV

-321 ISEDGTSVTIQV
+321 ISEDGSSVTIQV

-395 GTLPFIKNLFSVSGT
+395 GQLPLIKNLFSVSGS

-425 IKESA
+425 IRESA
-430 DQVSRVIPQDSP
+430 DQFSRVIPQDSP

-475 QDIVQEVYARA
+475 QNIVQEVYKRA
-486 EKDKTLAQKEPY
+486 DKDKTLAQKEPY
-498 QSILEGK
+498 QSILEGR

-522 KMKYVDYVNP
+522 KMNYVDFVDP
-532 ESIIYFASSDKDPA
+532 ESIIYFASSLQDPA
-546 GFEVEMLSGAIKKIP
+546 GFEVEMLSKAVKNIP
-561 SKRAMKLTYSVT
+561 ANRAMKLTYSVT

-589 NYISLKD
+589 NYISLKE

-609 STPDEDQFTILLSP
+609 ASPTEDEFTILLSAEF
-623 KIPKYEKRLYEVLIL
+623 PKYERRLYEVLIL
-638 KKLLKMNPDLDLT
+638 KKLLNMNPDLDLT
-651 LKYFKPGIEI
+651 LQYFKPGIEI

-701 TAEIGRLMKTR
+701 TAEIGRLMKSR

>member
-1 MKIKLFTF
+1 MKKILFISLLSLLF
-9 LLLVISIIS
+9 L
-18 AQQRP
+18 QQRP
-23 PASATRRPPANI
+23 LAQTNAS
-35 TRPSSSVARVPANR
+35 S
-49 NSNALRDLDYEV
+49 NSLRDLDYEV

-79 GYTVVEYKASK
+79 DYTVVEYRQGK
-90 GEIPGE
+90 GEISGE
-96 NNFTPIYSND
+96 NNFTPVFSRKID
-106 VNNLNTP
+106 NLNAP
-113 GVLPIIIKIPDTQTI
+113 DALPIIIKIPDTETI
-128 SLVEKSTT
+128 SLVEKS
-136 KSSTKKSALG
+136 KSTSSSKKSTLG
-146 VDLGGVALNN
+146 IDLGGVTLNR

-171 SSNMRPLAQ
+171 SSDMRPLAQ
-180 LLDLLANKIDVP
+180 LLDLIANKIDVP

-199 ALVIELN
+199 ALIIELN

-219 ASSGVTAD
+219 SSSGVTAD
-227 FPPPQSGSISPFT
+227 FPPPEGGSISPFT

-252 NFRANIDALVSK
+252 NFKANIDALVSK

-294 KTITDQIAKTRSV
+294 KTIQDQISQTKSV
-307 DYIPVGIVLNVRPR
+307 DYVPVGIVLNVRPR
-321 ISEDGTSVTIQV
+321 ISEDGSSVTIQV

-338 ETEERIGATGG
+338 ETEERLGATAGG
-349 GDVESAPIINNRKVQ
+349 GVESAPIINNRKVQ

-374 FIIGGLINEKSSDN
+374 FIIGGLINETSSEN

-395 GTLPFIKNLFSVSGT
+395 GTLPIIKNLFSVSGT

-425 IKESA
+425 IKESS
-430 DQVSRVIPQDSP
+430 DQFSRVIPQDSP

-475 QDIVQEVYARA
+475 QDIVDEVYKRA
-486 EKDKTLAQKEPY
+486 DKDKTLAQKDPY
-498 QSILEGK
+498 KSILEGK

-522 KMKYVDYVNP
+522 KMNYIDYVDP
-532 ESIIYFASSDKDPA
+532 EKIIYFATSDKDPA

-561 SKRAMKLTYSVT
+561 SSQAMKLTYSVV
-573 GKATIDKPF
+573 GKATINKPF
-582 VQPTATV
+582 VQPTASV
-589 NYISLKD
+589 KYLSLKD
-596 SYKNELIKFNKIG
+596 SYKNELIKYNKIG
-609 STPDEDQFTILLSP
+609 STPAEDQFTILLSP
-623 KIPKYEKRLYEVLIL
+623 KIPKYERRLYEVLIL

-701 TAEIGRLMKTR
+701 TAEIARLMEAK

>member
-1 MKIKLFTF
+1 MKKII
-9 LLLVISIIS
+9 LLIALLSINF
-18 AQQRP
+18 AQQR
-23 PASATRRPPANI
+23 R
-35 TRPSSSVARVPANR
+35 SSSNFNPT
-49 NSNALRDLDYEV
+49 SSDNAKSLRDLDYEV

-79 GYTVVEYKASK
+79 GYTVVEYRAGK
-90 GEIPGE
+90 GEISGE
-96 NNFTPIYSND
+96 NNFTPVFSNKVD
-106 VNNLNTP
+106 NLNAP
-113 GVLPIIIKIPDTQTI
+113 GVLPVIIKIPDTQTI
-128 SLVEKSTT
+128 SLVEKSTS
-136 KSSTKKSALG
+136 KASSKKSALG
-146 VDLGGVALNN
+146 VDLGGVTLNN

-171 SSNMRPLAQ
+171 SSDMRPLAQ
-180 LLDLLANKIDVP
+180 LLDLIANKIDVP

-206 RDDLSELGVDFSA
+206 RDDLNELGVDFSGA
-219 ASSGVTAD
+219 GSGFTAN

-307 DYIPVGIVLNVRPR
+307 DYVPVGIVLNVRPR
-321 ISEDGTSVTIQV
+321 ISEDGSSVTIQV

-374 FIIGGLINEKSSDN
+374 FIIGGLINEKSTDN

-395 GTLPFIKNLFSVSGT
+395 GTLPFIKNFFSVSGT

-425 IKESA
+425 IKEA
-430 DQVSRVIPQDSP
+430 EDQFSRVIPQDSP

-475 QDIVQEVYARA
+475 QDIIKEVYKRA
-486 EKDKTLAQKEPY
+486 DQDKTLAQKDPY
-498 QSILEGK
+498 KSILEGK

-511 LVKKMLLDIIG
+511 LVKKMLLDIIS
-522 KMKYVDYVNP
+522 KMNYVDYVDP
-532 ESIIYFASSDKDPA
+532 ERIIYFASSDKDPA
-546 GFEVEMLSGAIKKIP
+546 GFEVELLSGAIKKIQTNQ
-561 SKRAMKLTYSVT
+561 AMKLTYSVI
-573 GKATIDKPF
+573 GKATLNKPF

-589 NYISLKD
+589 DYIALKD
-596 SYKNELIKFNKIG
+596 SYKNELVKYNKIG
-609 STPDEDQFTILLSP
+609 TTPSEDQFTILMSP
-623 KIPKYEKRLYEVLIL
+623 KIPKYERRLYEVLIL

-701 TAEIGRLMKTR
+701 TAEIGRLIKAQ

>member
-1 MKIKLFTF
+1 MKKI
-9 LLLVISIIS
+9 LLLILLLSWS
-18 AQQRP
+18 FSQQRP
-23 PASATRRPPANI
+23 PSASRRPPA
-35 TRPSSSVARVPANR
+35 RPPSSASRPPSANA
-49 NSNALRDLDYEV
+49 NALRDLDYEV

-79 GYTVVEYKASK
+79 GYTVVEYRASK
-90 GEIPGE
+90 GETSGE
-96 NNFTPIYSND
+96 NNFTPNFSNNID
-106 VNNLNTP
+106 NLNAP
-113 GVLPIIIKIPDTQTI
+113 GVLPVIIKMPDTETI
-128 SLVEKSTT
+128 SLVSKTRA
-136 KSSTKKSALG
+136 KVSTKKSALG
-146 VDLGGVALNN
+146 VDLGGVTLDN
-156 TTSGEPMQRLLVGYK
+156 TTSGDPMQRLLIGYK
-171 SSNMRPLAQ
+171 SNNMRPLAQ

-199 ALVIELN
+199 ALVIEIN
-206 RDDLSELGVDFSA
+206 RDNLSELGVDFSA
-219 ASSGVTAD
+219 AGSGVTAN
-227 FPPPQSGSISPFT
+227 FPPPQGGSISPFT

-294 KTITDQIAKTRSV
+294 RTITDQIAKTRSV

-321 ISEDGTSVTIQV
+321 ISEDGSSVTIQV

-395 GTLPFIKNLFSVSGT
+395 GQLPLIKNLFSVSGS

-425 IKESA
+425 IRESA
-430 DQVSRVIPQDSP
+430 DQFSRVIPQDSP

-475 QDIVQEVYARA
+475 QNIVQEVYKRA
-486 EKDKTLAQKEPY
+486 DKDKTLAQKEPY

-522 KMKYVDYVNP
+522 KMNYVDFVDP
-532 ESIIYFASSDKDPA
+532 ESIIYFASSLQDPA
-546 GFEVEMLSGAIKKIP
+546 GFEVEMLSKAVKNIP
-561 SKRAMKLTYSVT
+561 ANRAMKLTYSVT

-609 STPDEDQFTILLSP
+609 SSPVEDEFTILLSP
-623 KIPKYEKRLYEVLIL
+623 DVPKYERRLYEVLIL
-638 KKLLKMNPDLDLT
+638 KKLLNMNPDLDLT
-651 LKYFKPGIEI
+651 LQYFKPGIEI

-701 TAEIGRLMKTR
+701 TAEIGRLMKSR

>member
-1 MKIKLFTF
+1 MKKI
-9 LLLVISIIS
+9 LLLILLLSWS
-18 AQQRP
+18 FSQQRP
-23 PASATRRPPANI
+23 PSASRRPP
-35 TRPSSSVARVPANR
+35 TRPPSSASRPPSANA
-49 NSNALRDLDYEV
+49 NALRDLDYEV

-79 GYTVVEYKASK
+79 GYTVVEYRASK
-90 GEIPGE
+90 GEISGE
-96 NNFTPIYSND
+96 NNFTPNFSNNID
-106 VNNLNTP
+106 NLNAP
-113 GVLPIIIKIPDTQTI
+113 GVLPVIIKMPDTETI
-128 SLVEKSTT
+128 SLVSKTRA
-136 KSSTKKSALG
+136 KVSTKKSALG
-146 VDLGGVALNN
+146 VDLGGVTLDN
-156 TTSGEPMQRLLVGYK
+156 TTSGDPMQRLLIGYK
-171 SSNMRPLAQ
+171 SNNMRPLAQ

-199 ALVIELN
+199 ALVIEIN
-206 RDDLSELGVDFSA
+206 RDNLSELGVDFSA
-219 ASSGVTAD
+219 AGSGVTAN
-227 FPPPQSGSISPFT
+227 FPPPQGGSISPFT

-294 KTITDQIAKTRSV
+294 RTITDQIAKTRSV

-321 ISEDGTSVTIQV
+321 ISEDGSSVTIQV

-395 GTLPFIKNLFSVSGT
+395 GQLPLIKTLFSVSGS

-425 IKESA
+425 IRESA
-430 DQVSRVIPQDSP
+430 DQFSRVIPQDSP

-457 VRQGDIFD
+457 VRQGDIFA

-475 QDIVQEVYARA
+475 QNIVQEVYKRA
-486 EKDKTLAQKEPY
+486 DKDKTLAQKEPY
-498 QSILEGK
+498 QSILEGR

-522 KMKYVDYVNP
+522 KMNYVDFVDP
-532 ESIIYFASSDKDPA
+532 ESIIYFASSLQDPA
-546 GFEVEMLSGAIKKIP
+546 GFEVEMLSKAVKNIP
-561 SKRAMKLTYSVT
+561 ANRAMKLTYSVT

-589 NYISLKD
+589 NYISLKE

-609 STPDEDQFTILLSP
+609 ASPTEDEFTILLSAEF
-623 KIPKYEKRLYEVLIL
+623 PKYERRLYEVLIL
-638 KKLLKMNPDLDLT
+638 KKLLNMNPDLDLT
-651 LKYFKPGIEI
+651 LQYFKPGIEI

-701 TAEIGRLMKTR
+701 TAEIGRLMKSR

>member
-1 MKIKLFTF
+1 MKKII
-9 LLLVISIIS
+9 LLIALLSINF
-18 AQQRP
+18 AQQR
-23 PASATRRPPANI
+23 R
-35 TRPSSSVARVPANR
+35 SSSNFNPTS
-49 NSNALRDLDYEV
+49 SNNAKSLRDLDYEV

-79 GYTVVEYKASK
+79 GYTVVEYRAGK
-90 GEIPGE
+90 GEISGE
-96 NNFTPIYSND
+96 NNFTPLFSNKVD
-106 VNNLNTP
+106 NLNAP
-113 GVLPIIIKIPDTQTI
+113 GVLPVIIKIPDTQTI
-128 SLVEKSTT
+128 SLVQKSTS
-136 KSSTKKSALG
+136 KASSKKSALG
-146 VDLGGVALNN
+146 VDLGGVTLNN

-171 SSNMRPLAQ
+171 SSDMRPLAQ
-180 LLDLLANKIDVP
+180 LLDLIANKIDVP

-206 RDDLSELGVDFSA
+206 RDDLNELGVDFSGA
-219 ASSGVTAD
+219 GSGFTAN

-307 DYIPVGIVLNVRPR
+307 DYVPVGIVLNVRPR
-321 ISEDGTSVTIQV
+321 ISEDGSSVTIQV

-374 FIIGGLINEKSSDN
+374 FIIGGLINEKSTDN

-395 GTLPFIKNLFSVSGT
+395 GTLPFIKNFFSVSGT

-425 IKESA
+425 IKEA
-430 DQVSRVIPQDSP
+430 EDQFSRVIPQDSP

-475 QDIVQEVYARA
+475 QDIIKEVYKRA
-486 EKDKTLAQKEPY
+486 DQDKTLAQKDPY
-498 QSILEGK
+498 KSILEGK

-511 LVKKMLLDIIG
+511 LVKKMLLDIIS
-522 KMKYVDYVNP
+522 KMNYVDYVDP
-532 ESIIYFASSDKDPA
+532 ERIIYFASSDKDPA
-546 GFEVEMLSGAIKKIP
+546 GFEVELLSGAIKKIQTNQ
-561 SKRAMKLTYSVT
+561 AMKLTYSVI
-573 GKATIDKPF
+573 GKATLNKPF

-589 NYISLKD
+589 DYITLKD
-596 SYKNELIKFNKIG
+596 SYKNELVKYNKIG
-609 STPDEDQFTILLSP
+609 NTPSEDQFTILMSP
-623 KIPKYEKRLYEVLIL
+623 KIPKYERRLYEVLIL

-701 TAEIGRLMKTR
+701 TAEIGRLIKAQ

>member
-1 MKIKLFTF
+1 MKKI
-9 LLLVISIIS
+9 LLLILLLSWS
-18 AQQRP
+18 FSQQRP
-23 PASATRRPPANI
+23 PSASRRPPA
-35 TRPSSSVARVPANR
+35 RPPSSASRPPSANA
-49 NSNALRDLDYEV
+49 NALRDLDYEV

-79 GYTVVEYKASK
+79 GYTVVEYRASK
-90 GEIPGE
+90 GETSGE
-96 NNFTPIYSND
+96 NNFTPNFSNNID
-106 VNNLNTP
+106 NLNAP
-113 GVLPIIIKIPDTQTI
+113 GVLPVIIKMPDTETI
-128 SLVEKSTT
+128 SLVSKTRA
-136 KSSTKKSALG
+136 KVSTKKSALG
-146 VDLGGVALNN
+146 VDLGGVTLDN
-156 TTSGEPMQRLLVGYK
+156 TTSGDPMQRLLIGYK
-171 SSNMRPLAQ
+171 SNNMRPLAQ

-199 ALVIELN
+199 ALVIEIN
-206 RDDLSELGVDFSA
+206 RDNLSELGVDFSA
-219 ASSGVTAD
+219 AGSGVTAN
-227 FPPPQSGSISPFT
+227 FPPPQGGSISPFT

-294 KTITDQIAKTRSV
+294 RTITDQIAKTRSV

-321 ISEDGTSVTIQV
+321 ISEDGSSVTIQV

-395 GTLPFIKNLFSVSGT
+395 GQSPLIKNLFSVSGS

-425 IKESA
+425 IRESA
-430 DQVSRVIPQDSP
+430 DQFSRVIPQDSP

-475 QDIVQEVYARA
+475 QNIVQEVYKRA
-486 EKDKTLAQKEPY
+486 DKDKTLAQKEPY
-498 QSILEGK
+498 QSILEGR

-522 KMKYVDYVNP
+522 KMNYVDFVDP
-532 ESIIYFASSDKDPA
+532 ESIIYFASSLQDPA
-546 GFEVEMLSGAIKKIP
+546 GFEVEMLSKAVKNIP
-561 SKRAMKLTYSVT
+561 ANRAMKLTYSVT

-589 NYISLKD
+589 NYISLKE

-609 STPDEDQFTILLSP
+609 ASPTEDEFTILLSAEF
-623 KIPKYEKRLYEVLIL
+623 PKYERRLYEVLIL
-638 KKLLKMNPDLDLT
+638 KKLLNMNPDLDLT
-651 LKYFKPGIEI
+651 LQYFKPGIEI

-701 TAEIGRLMKTR
+701 TAEIGRLMKSR

>member
-1 MKIKLFTF
+1 MKKI
-9 LLLVISIIS
+9 LLLILLLSWS
-18 AQQRP
+18 FSQQRP
-23 PASATRRPPANI
+23 PSASRRPPA
-35 TRPSSSVARVPANR
+35 RPPSSASRPPSANA
-49 NSNALRDLDYEV
+49 NALRDLDYEV

-79 GYTVVEYKASK
+79 GYTVVEYRASK
-90 GEIPGE
+90 GETSGE
-96 NNFTPIYSND
+96 NNFTPNFSNNID
-106 VNNLNTP
+106 NLNVP
-113 GVLPIIIKIPDTQTI
+113 GVLPVIIKMPDTETI
-128 SLVEKSTT
+128 SLVSKTRA
-136 KSSTKKSALG
+136 KVSTKKSALG
-146 VDLGGVALNN
+146 VDLGGVTLDN
-156 TTSGEPMQRLLVGYK
+156 TTSGDPMQRLLIGYK
-171 SSNMRPLAQ
+171 SNNMRPLAQ

-199 ALVIELN
+199 ALVIEIN
-206 RDDLSELGVDFSA
+206 RDNLSELGVDFSA
-219 ASSGVTAD
+219 AGSGVTAN
-227 FPPPQSGSISPFT
+227 FPPPQGGSISPFT

-294 KTITDQIAKTRSV
+294 RTITDQIAKTRSV

-321 ISEDGTSVTIQV
+321 ISEDGSSVTIQV

-395 GTLPFIKNLFSVSGT
+395 GQLPFIKNLFSVSGT

-430 DQVSRVIPQDSP
+430 DQFSRVIPQDSP

-475 QDIVQEVYARA
+475 QDIVKEIYKRA
-486 EKDKTLAQKEPY
+486 DKDKTLVQKEPY
-498 QSILEGK
+498 QSILEGR

-522 KMKYVDYVNP
+522 KMNYVDYVDP
-532 ESIIYFASSDKDPA
+532 ESIIYFASSEKDPA
-546 GFEVEMLSGAIKKIP
+546 GFEVEMLSSAVKNIP
-561 SKRAMKLTYSVT
+561 SNRAMKLTYSIT
-573 GKATIDKPF
+573 GKASLDKPF

-589 NYISLKD
+589 NYISLKE

-609 STPDEDQFTILLSP
+609 ASPAEDEFTILLSAEF
-623 KIPKYEKRLYEVLIL
+623 PKYERRLYEVLIL

-701 TAEIGRLMKTR
+701 TAEIGRLMKSR

>member
-1 MKIKLFTF
+1 
-9 LLLVISIIS
+9 
-18 AQQRP
+18 
-23 PASATRRPPANI
+23 
-35 TRPSSSVARVPANR
+35 
-49 NSNALRDLDYEV
+49 
-61 VKLSY
+61 
-66 IQTDRALAILKTM
+66 
-79 GYTVVEYKASK
+79 
-90 GEIPGE
+90 
-96 NNFTPIYSND
+96 
-106 VNNLNTP
+106 
-113 GVLPIIIKIPDTQTI
+113 
-128 SLVEKSTT
+128 
-136 KSSTKKSALG
+136 
-146 VDLGGVALNN
+146 
-156 TTSGEPMQRLLVGYK
+156 MQRLLVGYK
-171 SSNMRPLAQ
+171 SSDMRPLAQ
-180 LLDLLANKIDVP
+180 LLDLIANKIDVP

-199 ALVIELN
+199 ALVIEIN

-219 ASSGVTAD
+219 ARSGVTAD
-227 FPPPQSGSISPFT
+227 FPPPQGGSISPFT

-252 NFRANIDALVSK
+252 NFRANIEALVSK

-294 KTITDQIAKTRSV
+294 KTITDQVAKTKSV
-307 DYIPVGIVLNVRPR
+307 DYVPVGIVLNVRPR
-321 ISEDGTSVTIQV
+321 ISEDGSSVTIQV
-333 ETIIS
+333 EAIIS

-388 EGGVPLL
+388 EGGLPVL
-395 GTLPFIKNLFSVSGT
+395 GRVPFIKNLFSVSGT
-410 KKVRREVIVVITPHI
+410 SKVRREVIIVITPHI
-425 IKESA
+425 IKEA
-430 DQVSRVIPQDSP
+430 GDQFSRVIPQDSP

-465 LSFIDESPVY
+465 LSFINESPVY
-475 QDIVQEVYARA
+475 QEIVQEVYSRA
-486 EKDKTLAQKEPY
+486 ETDKTLAQKDPY
-498 QSILEGK
+498 KSILEGK

-511 LVKKMLLDIIG
+511 LVKKMLLDIIS
-522 KMKYVDYVNP
+522 KMDYVDYVDP
-532 ESIIYFASSDKDPA
+532 EKIIYFASSEKDPA
-546 GFEVEMLSGAIKKIP
+546 GFEVELLSKAIKKIQ
-561 SKRAMKLTYSVT
+561 SSQAMKLTYSVI

-589 NYISLKD
+589 DYILLKD

-609 STPDEDQFTILLSP
+609 DTPSEDQFTILMSP
-623 KIPKYEKRLYEVLIL
+623 KIPKYERRLYEVLIL

-701 TAEIGRLMKTR
+701 TAEIGRLMKAR

>member
-1 MKIKLFTF
+1 MKKI
-9 LLLVISIIS
+9 LLLILLLSWS
-18 AQQRP
+18 FSQQRP
-23 PASATRRPPANI
+23 PSASRRPPA
-35 TRPSSSVARVPANR
+35 RPPSSASRPPSANA
-49 NSNALRDLDYEV
+49 NALRDLDYEV

-79 GYTVVEYKASK
+79 GYTVVEYRASK
-90 GEIPGE
+90 GETSGE
-96 NNFTPIYSND
+96 NNFTPNFSN
-106 VNNLNTP
+106 NIENLNAP
-113 GVLPIIIKIPDTQTI
+113 GVLPVIIKMPDTETI
-128 SLVEKSTT
+128 SLVSKTRA
-136 KSSTKKSALG
+136 KVSTKKSALG
-146 VDLGGVALNN
+146 VDLGGVTLDN
-156 TTSGEPMQRLLVGYK
+156 TTSGDPMQRLLIGYK
-171 SSNMRPLAQ
+171 SNNMRPLAQ

-199 ALVIELN
+199 ALVIEIN
-206 RDDLSELGVDFSA
+206 RDNLSELGVDFSA
-219 ASSGVTAD
+219 AGSGVTAN
-227 FPPPQSGSISPFT
+227 FPPPQGGSISPFT

-294 KTITDQIAKTRSV
+294 RTITDQIAKTRSV

-321 ISEDGTSVTIQV
+321 ISEDGSSVTIQV

-395 GTLPFIKNLFSVSGT
+395 GQLPLIKNLFSVSGS

-425 IKESA
+425 IRESA
-430 DQVSRVIPQDSP
+430 DQFSRVIPQDSP

-475 QDIVQEVYARA
+475 QNIVQEVYKRA
-486 EKDKTLAQKEPY
+486 DKDKTLAQKEPY
-498 QSILEGK
+498 QSILEGR

-522 KMKYVDYVNP
+522 KMNYVDFVDP
-532 ESIIYFASSDKDPA
+532 ESIIYFASSLQDPA
-546 GFEVEMLSGAIKKIP
+546 GFEVEMLSKAVKNIP
-561 SKRAMKLTYSVT
+561 ANRAMKLTYSVT

-589 NYISLKD
+589 NYISLKE

-609 STPDEDQFTILLSP
+609 ASPTEDEFTILLSAEF
-623 KIPKYEKRLYEVLIL
+623 PKYERRLYEVLIL
-638 KKLLKMNPDLDLT
+638 KKLLNMNPDLDLT
-651 LKYFKPGIEI
+651 LQYFKPGIEI

-701 TAEIGRLMKTR
+701 TAEIGRLMKSR

>member
-1 MKIKLFTF
+1 MKKII
-9 LLLVISIIS
+9 LLIALLSINF
-18 AQQRP
+18 AQQR
-23 PASATRRPPANI
+23 R
-35 TRPSSSVARVPANR
+35 SSSNFNPT
-49 NSNALRDLDYEV
+49 SSDNAKSLRDLDYEV

-79 GYTVVEYKASK
+79 GYTVVEYRAGK
-90 GEIPGE
+90 GEISGE
-96 NNFTPIYSND
+96 NNFTPVFSNKVD
-106 VNNLNTP
+106 NLNAP
-113 GVLPIIIKIPDTQTI
+113 GVLPVIIKIPDTQTI
-128 SLVEKSTT
+128 SLVEKSTS
-136 KSSTKKSALG
+136 KASSKKSALG
-146 VDLGGVALNN
+146 VDLGGVTLNN

-171 SSNMRPLAQ
+171 SSDMRPLAQ
-180 LLDLLANKIDVP
+180 LLDLIANKIDVP

-206 RDDLSELGVDFSA
+206 RDDLNELGVDFSGA
-219 ASSGVTAD
+219 GSGFTAN

-307 DYIPVGIVLNVRPR
+307 DYVPVGIVLNVRPR
-321 ISEDGTSVTIQV
+321 ISEDGSSVTIQV

-374 FIIGGLINEKSSDN
+374 FIIGGLINEKSTDN

-395 GTLPFIKNLFSVSGT
+395 GTLPFIKNFFSVSGT

-425 IKESA
+425 IKEA
-430 DQVSRVIPQDSP
+430 EDQFSRVIPQDSP

-475 QDIVQEVYARA
+475 QDIIKEVYKRA
-486 EKDKTLAQKEPY
+486 DQDKTLAQKDPY
-498 QSILEGK
+498 KSILEGK

-511 LVKKMLLDIIG
+511 LVKKMLLDIIS
-522 KMKYVDYVNP
+522 KMNYVDYVDP
-532 ESIIYFASSDKDPA
+532 ERIIYFASSDKDPA
-546 GFEVEMLSGAIKKIP
+546 GFEVELLSGAIKKIQTNQ
-561 SKRAMKLTYSVT
+561 AMKLTYSVI
-573 GKATIDKPF
+573 GKATLSKPF

-589 NYISLKD
+589 DYIALKD
-596 SYKNELIKFNKIG
+596 SYKNELVKYNKIG
-609 STPDEDQFTILLSP
+609 DTPSEDQFTILMSP
-623 KIPKYEKRLYEVLIL
+623 KIPKYERRLYEVLIL

-701 TAEIGRLMKTR
+701 TAEIGRLIKAQ

>member
-1 MKIKLFTF
+1 M
-9 LLLVISIIS
+9 
-18 AQQRP
+18 
-23 PASATRRPPANI
+23 
-35 TRPSSSVARVPANR
+35 
-49 NSNALRDLDYEV
+49 DYEV

-79 GYTVVEYKASK
+79 GYTVVEFRSGK

-96 NNFTPIYSND
+96 SNFTPVYSNKI
-106 VNNLNTP
+106 NNLNAP

-128 SLVEKSTT
+128 SLVSKSKS
-136 KSSTKKSALG
+136 KSSSKKSALG
-146 VDLGGVALNN
+146 VDLGGVVLDN
-156 TTSGEPMQRLLVGYK
+156 TTSGEPMQRLLVGYR
-171 SSNMRPLAQ
+171 SSDMRPLAQ

-206 RDDLSELGVDFSA
+206 RDNLSELGVDFSA
-219 ASSGVTAD
+219 AGSGVTAD
-227 FPPPQSGSISPFT
+227 FPPPQGGSISPFT

-321 ISEDGTSVTIQV
+321 ISEDGSSVTIQV

-374 FIIGGLINEKSSDN
+374 FIIGGLINEKNSEN

-410 KKVRREVIVVITPHI
+410 KKVTREVIVVITPHI
-425 IKESA
+425 VKESA
-430 DQVSRVIPQDSP
+430 DQFSRVIPQDSP

-475 QDIVQEVYARA
+475 KEIVDEIYRRA
-486 EKDKTLAQKEPY
+486 DKDKTLAQ
-498 QSILEGK
+498 
-505 IPGESV
+505 
-511 LVKKMLLDIIG
+511 
-522 KMKYVDYVNP
+522 
-532 ESIIYFASSDKDPA
+532 KDPA
-546 GFEVEMLSGAIKKIP
+546 GFEVELLSNAVKNIP
-561 SKRAMKLTYSVT
+561 SKKAMKLTYSVV
-573 GKATIDKPF
+573 GKATIEKPF

-589 NYISLKD
+589 NYILMND
-596 SYKNELIKFNKIG
+596 SYKNELIKFNKLGASPID
-609 STPDEDQFTILLSP
+609 DEFTILLSP
-623 KIPKYEKRLYEVLIL
+623 DIPKYERRLYEVLIL

-661 LFPSRDVLETTNF
+661 LFPSRDVIETTNF

-701 TAEIGRLMKTR
+701 TAEIARLMQSR

>member
-1 MKIKLFTF
+1 
-9 LLLVISIIS
+9 
-18 AQQRP
+18 
-23 PASATRRPPANI
+23 
-35 TRPSSSVARVPANR
+35 
-49 NSNALRDLDYEV
+49 
-61 VKLSY
+61 
-66 IQTDRALAILKTM
+66 
-79 GYTVVEYKASK
+79 
-90 GEIPGE
+90 
-96 NNFTPIYSND
+96 
-106 VNNLNTP
+106 
-113 GVLPIIIKIPDTQTI
+113 
-128 SLVEKSTT
+128 
-136 KSSTKKSALG
+136 
-146 VDLGGVALNN
+146 
-156 TTSGEPMQRLLVGYK
+156 
-171 SSNMRPLAQ
+171 MRPLAQ

-199 ALVIELN
+199 ALVIEIN
-206 RDDLSELGVDFSA
+206 RDNLSELGVDFSA
-219 ASSGVTAD
+219 AGSGVTAN
-227 FPPPQSGSISPFT
+227 FPPPQGGSISPFT

-294 KTITDQIAKTRSV
+294 RTITDQIAKTRSV

-321 ISEDGTSVTIQV
+321 ISEDGSSVTIQV

-395 GTLPFIKNLFSVSGT
+395 GQLPLIKNLFSVSGS

-425 IKESA
+425 IRESA
-430 DQVSRVIPQDSP
+430 DQFSRVIPQDSP

-475 QDIVQEVYARA
+475 QNIVQEVYKRA
-486 EKDKTLAQKEPY
+486 DKDKTLAQKEPY

-522 KMKYVDYVNP
+522 KMNYVDFVDP
-532 ESIIYFASSDKDPA
+532 ESIIYFASSLQDPA
-546 GFEVEMLSGAIKKIP
+546 GFEVEMLSKAVKNIP
-561 SKRAMKLTYSVT
+561 ANRAMKLTYSVT

-589 NYISLKD
+589 NYISLKE

-609 STPDEDQFTILLSP
+609 ASPTEDEFTILLSAEF
-623 KIPKYEKRLYEVLIL
+623 PKYERRLYEVLIL
-638 KKLLKMNPDLDLT
+638 KKLLNMNPDLDLT
-651 LKYFKPGIEI
+651 LQYFKPGIEI

-701 TAEIGRLMKTR
+701 TAEIGRLMKSR

>member
-1 MKIKLFTF
+1 MKKI
-9 LLLVISIIS
+9 LLLILLLSWS
-18 AQQRP
+18 FSQQRP
-23 PASATRRPPANI
+23 PSASRRPPA
-35 TRPSSSVARVPANR
+35 RPPSSASRPPSANA
-49 NSNALRDLDYEV
+49 NALRDLDYEV

-79 GYTVVEYKASK
+79 GYTVVEYRASK
-90 GEIPGE
+90 GETSGE
-96 NNFTPIYSND
+96 NNFTPNFSNNID
-106 VNNLNTP
+106 NLNAP
-113 GVLPIIIKIPDTQTI
+113 GVLPVIIKMPDTETI
-128 SLVEKSTT
+128 SLVSKTRA
-136 KSSTKKSALG
+136 KVSSKKSALG
-146 VDLGGVALNN
+146 VDLGGVTLDN
-156 TTSGEPMQRLLVGYK
+156 TTSGDPMQRLLIGYK
-171 SSNMRPLAQ
+171 SNNMRPLAQ

-199 ALVIELN
+199 ALVIEIN
-206 RDDLSELGVDFSA
+206 RDNLSELGVDFSA
-219 ASSGVTAD
+219 AGSGVTAN
-227 FPPPQSGSISPFT
+227 FPPPQGGSISPFT

-294 KTITDQIAKTRSV
+294 RTITDQIAKTRSV

-321 ISEDGTSVTIQV
+321 ISEDGSSVTIQV

-395 GTLPFIKNLFSVSGT
+395 GQLPFVKNLFSVSGT

-430 DQVSRVIPQDSP
+430 DQFSRVIPQDSP

-475 QDIVQEVYARA
+475 QNIVQEVYKRA
-486 EKDKTLAQKEPY
+486 DKDKTLAQKEPY

-522 KMKYVDYVNP
+522 KMNYVDFVDP
-532 ESIIYFASSDKDPA
+532 ESIIYFASSLQDPA
-546 GFEVEMLSGAIKKIP
+546 GFEVEMLSKAVKNIP
-561 SKRAMKLTYSVT
+561 ANRAMKLTYSVT

-589 NYISLKD
+589 NYISLKE

-609 STPDEDQFTILLSP
+609 ASPTEDEFTILLSAEF
-623 KIPKYEKRLYEVLIL
+623 PKYERRLYEVLIL
-638 KKLLKMNPDLDLT
+638 KKLLNMNPDLDLT
-651 LKYFKPGIEI
+651 LQYFKPGIEI

-701 TAEIGRLMKTR
+701 TAEIGRLMKSR

>member
-1 MKIKLFTF
+1 MKKI
-9 LLLVISIIS
+9 LLLILLLSWS
-18 AQQRP
+18 FSQQRP
-23 PASATRRPPANI
+23 PSASRRPPA
-35 TRPSSSVARVPANR
+35 RPPSSASRPPSANA
-49 NSNALRDLDYEV
+49 NALRDLDYEV

-79 GYTVVEYKASK
+79 GYTVVEYRASK
-90 GEIPGE
+90 GETSGE
-96 NNFTPIYSND
+96 NNFTPNFSNNID
-106 VNNLNTP
+106 NLNAP
-113 GVLPIIIKIPDTQTI
+113 GVLPVIIKMPDTETI
-128 SLVEKSTT
+128 SLVSKTRA
-136 KSSTKKSALG
+136 KVSSKKSALG
-146 VDLGGVALNN
+146 VDLGGVTLDN
-156 TTSGEPMQRLLVGYK
+156 TTSGDPMQRLLIGYK
-171 SSNMRPLAQ
+171 SNNMRPLAQ

-199 ALVIELN
+199 ALVIEIN
-206 RDDLSELGVDFSA
+206 RDNLSELGVDFSA
-219 ASSGVTAD
+219 AGSGVTAN
-227 FPPPQSGSISPFT
+227 FPPPQGGSISPFT

-294 KTITDQIAKTRSV
+294 RTITDQIAKTRSV

-321 ISEDGTSVTIQV
+321 ISEDGSSVTIQV

-395 GTLPFIKNLFSVSGT
+395 GQLPFVKNLFSVSGT

-430 DQVSRVIPQDSP
+430 DQFSRVIPQDSP

-475 QDIVQEVYARA
+475 QDIVKEIYKRA
-486 EKDKTLAQKEPY
+486 DKDKTLAQKEPY
-498 QSILEGK
+498 QSILEGR

-511 LVKKMLLDIIG
+511 LVKKMLLDIIT
-522 KMKYVDYVNP
+522 KMNYVDYVDP
-532 ESIIYFASSDKDPA
+532 ESIIYFASSEKDPA
-546 GFEVEMLSGAIKKIP
+546 GFEVEMLSSAVKNIP
-561 SKRAMKLTYSVT
+561 SNRAMKLTYSIT
-573 GKATIDKPF
+573 GKASLDKPF

-589 NYISLKD
+589 NYISLKE

-609 STPDEDQFTILLSP
+609 ASPTEDEFTILLSAEF
-623 KIPKYEKRLYEVLIL
+623 PKYERRLYEVLIL

-701 TAEIGRLMKTR
+701 TAEIGRLMKSR